1 MEKFREFLEL
11 IKNFW
16 KHFAI
21 FQDNNPL
28 SSSALEARRRCCLQA
43 TRQKAALKRAKDSKT
58 TITTHFFKG

>member
-28 SSSALEARRRCCLQA
+28 SSSALEARRRRCLPSYQV
-43 TRQKAALKRAKDSKT
+43 KSCLKES
-58 TITTHFFKG
+58 